1 MKKCN
6 CGKNSFTYLNTFN
19 GKRIYKCNKTKFLLH
34 DDSNTKFYENK
45 KNPPC
50 DFFEEVQIYHP
61 KFTKQQQTKEKQQ
74 QTKEKQ
80 QQTKEKQQQTK
91 EKLKTKV
98 SYFLKDKYYSTF
110 QEIEILCK
118 KINIPIYN
126 NENET
131 IYEFTQRIIKV

>member
-74 QTKEKQ
+74 QTKEK
-80 QQTKEKQQQTK
+80 
-91 EKLKTKV
+91 LKTKV